1 MKTDKLINVLVV
13 DDHPLY
19 REGINRILSE
29 FSVIKN
35 CTQAE
40 NGLEALKLCHDN
52 VYDIIFMDIEMPK
65 MNGIEA
71 SAEILKLHPD
81 SNIIILTSF
90 NHKRQIIDL
99 LSLGVRGYVLKNT
112 NKDEI
117 EIAINKVLSGDLYLT
132 SEIKDIYMQHL
143 IAEANRNKNYKEHF
157 DFTDREI
164 EILKEIC
171 EQKSSTEIA
180 EKFNISENTVQN
192 HRQKMMKK
200 IGTDNVVGLVIY
212 AIKMGYYFP

>member
-19 REGINRILSE
+19 REGISRILNE
-29 FSVIKN
+29 FSLIN
-35 CTQAE
+35 SCSQAE
-40 NGLEALKLCHDN
+40 NGLEALNLCKLN
-52 VYDIIFMDIEMPK
+52 SYDIVFMDIEMPK

-71 SAEILKLHPD
+71 SAEILKLSPD

-90 NHKRQIIDL
+90 NHKRQIIEL
-99 LSLGVRGYVLKNT
+99 LSLGVRGYILKNT

-117 EIAINKVLSGDLYLT
+117 EIAINKVLTGDLYLT

-143 IAEANRNKNYKEHF
+143 ISEANRTKNYKEHF
-157 DFTDREI
+157 DFTEREI

-171 EQKSSTEIA
+171 EQKSSIEIA

-212 AIKMGYYFP
+212 AIKMGYYYP